1 MNANIFT
8 PKTLLICIAMSCMLI
23 TNVCLAAPCVPD
35 PSWNPKNVY
44 FKFPAEVI
52 VRNDAAVG
60 DVLAEAEEDIVSAET
75 YVGNCPGPGYVG
87 LTFDYTPTGTIMS
100 GMINKTNIPGIGIKI
115 ESLYTRGSINVPDNE
130 WRTLTGAFPL
140 GTGDIFRTP
149 NNAYL
154 TNLKVKASLI
164 KTQSNVGQGFLPN
177 TDVYGVMT
185 LSLQGG
191 SALFAPIVN
200 FRVNGTQIKKPSC
213 TVSSGKD
220 IIVDFKDIYIKNAGL
235 INGGVPGTEKE
246 FNIQLNCNETS
257 KISIMYNSDYKDDV
271 LHSSIK
277 NQGSAKGIYI
287 NFLDIGRLGNYNTIT
302 TSSQGTEI
310 IRQKVQLYRSGTFVA
325 GSISGSATYTLNY
338 E

>member
-23 TNVCLAAPCVPD
+23 TNVSLAAPCVPD

-44 FKFPAEVI
+44 FKFPAEII

-60 DVLAEAEEDIVSAET
+60 DVLAEAEEEVVSAET
-75 YVGNCPGPGYVG
+75 YVGHCPGPGYVG
-87 LTFDYTPTGTIMS
+87 LTFSYNPPGSPSSMTI
-100 GMINKTNIPGIGIKI
+100 KETNIPGIGIKI
-115 ESLYTRGSINVPDNE
+115 ESLYTRGSINVPENA
-130 WRTLTGAFPL
+130 WRILTGVFPVS
-140 GTGDIFRTP
+140 TGDIFRTP
-149 NNAYL
+149 NDAYL

-177 TDVYGVMT
+177 TDVYGIMT

-191 SALFAPIVN
+191 SALFAPIAN

-220 IIVDFKDIYIKNAGL
+220 IVVDFEDIYIKNAGL

-246 FNIQLNCNETS
+246 FNIQLSCNETS

-287 NFLDIGRLGNYNTIT
+287 NFIDIGRLGDYKTIT
-302 TSSQGTEI
+302 TSSQGTET
-310 IRQKVQLYRSGTFVA
+310 IRQKVQLYRSGTFVT
-325 GSISGSATYTLNY
+325 GDISGSATYTLNY